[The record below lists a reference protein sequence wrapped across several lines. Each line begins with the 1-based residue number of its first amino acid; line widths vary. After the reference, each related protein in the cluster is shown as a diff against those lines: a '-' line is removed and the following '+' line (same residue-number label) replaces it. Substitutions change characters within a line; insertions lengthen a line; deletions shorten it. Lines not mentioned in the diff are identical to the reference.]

1 MISDAIG
8 FEKKFRLKEDKKFE
22 HYKIMLPKLREN
34 DLMIKIAAISISTLD
49 TQIRQHIKGPK
60 KPYILGFGGVGII
73 TRMGSNHPHLNV
85 GDRVLYVNKVGK
97 YGSYSNFQIVDGR
110 SVVKLPDSFP
120 TDEAAAFS
128 YSFFLAFEVLFKQLK
143 LTPKPG
149 KNQGNLLILN
159 TSDGLGATI
168 IQLAKWAGLNVAATI
183 DKNNSEIWIKNMG
196 ADTVFSQ
203 STNLSQELAAAELTP
218 IDYVI
223 NLDTEKEKSFD
234 QLGEFKDSAKILLL
248 HFVKRKYKDLDPD
261 FLNFYCEE
269 FLDTT
274 FVSDEGINYSR
285 EIMELLVYMWEKK
298 LLRSILTAQLN
309 GFSDK
314 NFYGAHKLIENNPN
328 FRHLVL
334 VNE

>member
-1 MISDAIG
+1 
-8 FEKKFRLKEDKKFE
+8 
-22 HYKIMLPKLREN
+22 
-34 DLMIKIAAISISTLD
+34 MIKISAISISTLD
-49 TQIRQHIKGPK
+49 TQIRQTIKGNK

-73 TRMGSNHPHLNV
+73 TRLGSSNPRLNV

-97 YGSYSNFQIVDGR
+97 YGSYSNFQIADVR
-110 SVVKLPDSFP
+110 SIIKLPDSFP

-128 YSFFLAFEVLFKQLK
+128 YSFFLAFEVLFKQLQ

-168 IQLAKWAGLNVAATI
+168 IQLAKWAGLKVAATI
-183 DKNNSEIWIKNMG
+183 NKNNSEIWIKNMG
-196 ADTVFSQ
+196 ADVVLSQ
-203 STNLSQELAAAELTP
+203 STHLSRELSDADMTP

-234 QLGEFKDSAKILLL
+234 HLAEFKDTAKILLL
-248 HFVKRKYKDLDPD
+248 HFIKKKSKNFDPD
-261 FLNFYCEE
+261 YLNFYCEE
-269 FLDTT
+269 FLEASFATE
-274 FVSDEGINYSR
+274 EGIEYSHNV
-285 EIMELLVYMWEKK
+285 MELLVYLWEKK
-298 LLRSILTAQLN
+298 QLKSILTAQLN

-334 VNE
+334 INWQKLVHLNEFFSI

>member
-22 HYKIMLPKLREN
+22 QYKIMLPKLRDN
-34 DLMIKIAAISISTLD
+34 DLMIKLSAISISTLD
-49 TQIRQHIKGPK
+49 TQIRQNIKGAK
-60 KPYILGFGGVGII
+60 KPYILGVGGVGII
-73 TRMGSNHPHLNV
+73 TRMGSSNPRLNV

-110 SVVKLPDSFP
+110 SVVKLPDAFP

-128 YSFFLAFEVLFKQLK
+128 YSFFLAFEVLFKQLQ
-143 LTPKPG
+143 LIPQPG
-149 KNQGNLLILN
+149 KNQGTLLILN

-168 IQLAKWAGLNVAATI
+168 IQLAKWAGLTVAATI
-183 DKNNSEIWIKNMG
+183 NKNNSEIWIKNMG
-196 ADTVFSQ
+196 ADVVLSQ
-203 STNLSQELAAAELTP
+203 STNLTQELTAAEMTP

-223 NLDTEKEKSFD
+223 NLDTEKEKNFD
-234 QLGEFKDSAKILLL
+234 HLAAFEDTAKILLL
-248 HFVKRKYKDLDPD
+248 HFIKTNHKNVPSHYA
-261 FLNFYCEE
+261 NFYCEQ
-269 FLDTT
+269 FLNDS
-274 FVSDEGINYSR
+274 FASEEGIQYSHQV
-285 EIMELLVYMWEKK
+285 MELLVYLWGKNQ
-298 LLRSILTAQLN
+298 LTSILTAQLN

-334 VNE
+334 IN

>member
-22 HYKIMLPKLREN
+22 QYKIMLPKLREN
-34 DLMIKIAAISISTLD
+34 DVMIKISAISISTLD
-49 TQIRQHIKGPK
+49 TQIRQTIKGTK

-73 TRMGSNHPHLNV
+73 TRLGSNNQYLNV

-97 YGSYSNFQIVDGR
+97 YGSYSNFQIADVR
-110 SVVKLPDSFP
+110 SIVKLPDSFP

-128 YSFFLAFEVLFKQLK
+128 YSFFLAFEVLFSQLQ
-143 LTPKPG
+143 LTPKPK

-168 IQLAKWAGLNVAATI
+168 IQLAKWAGLKVAATI

-196 ADTVFSQ
+196 ADVVVSQ
-203 STNLSQELAAAELTP
+203 STQLSKELTNAEMTP
-218 IDYVI
+218 VDYVI
-223 NLDTEKEKSFD
+223 NLDTEKEKNFD
-234 QLGEFKDSAKILLL
+234 HLSEFKDTAKVLLL
-248 HFVKRKYKDLDPD
+248 HFINKKKKNFDPD
-261 FLNFYCEE
+261 YLNFYCED
-269 FLDTT
+269 FLEASFTT
-274 FVSDEGINYSR
+274 DEGIEYSR
-285 EIMELLVYMWEKK
+285 KIMELLVYLWEKNQ
-298 LLRSILTAQLN
+298 LTSILTAQLN

-334 VNE
+334 IN

>member
-22 HYKIMLPKLREN
+22 QYKIMLPKLREN
-34 DLMIKIAAISISTLD
+34 DLMIKLSAISISTLD
-49 TQIRQHIKGPK
+49 TQIRQTIKGAK

-73 TRMGSNHPHLNV
+73 TRLGSSNPRLNV

-97 YGSYSNFQIVDGR
+97 YGSYSNFQIVDVH

-128 YSFFLAFEVLFKQLK
+128 YSFFLAFEVLFKQLQ
-143 LTPKPG
+143 LIPKPG
-149 KNQGNLLILN
+149 KNEGNLLILN

-168 IQLAKWAGLNVAATI
+168 IQLAKWAGLKVAATI
-183 DKNNSEIWIKNMG
+183 NKNNSEIWIKNMG
-196 ADTVFSQ
+196 ADTVLSH
-203 STNLSQELAAAELTP
+203 STNLSRELAAAELTP

-223 NLDTEKEKSFD
+223 NLDTEKEKSFEH
-234 QLGEFKDSAKILLL
+234 LAEFEETAKILLL
-248 HFVKRKYKDLDPD
+248 HFVKKKSKNTDTDY
-261 FLNFYCEE
+261 LNFYCED
-269 FLDTT
+269 FLESSFATE
-274 FVSDEGINYSR
+274 EGIDYSR
-285 EIMELLVYMWEKK
+285 KIMELLVYLWEKNQLK
-298 LLRSILTAQLN
+298 SILTAQLN

-334 VNE
+334 VN

>member
-22 HYKIMLPKLREN
+22 QYKIMLPKLREN
-34 DLMIKIAAISISTLD
+34 DVMIKISAISISTLD
-49 TQIRQHIKGPK
+49 TQIRQNIKGAK
-60 KPYILGFGGVGII
+60 KPYILGCGGVGII
-73 TRMGSNHPHLNV
+73 TRFGSNNPRLNV
-85 GDRVLYVNKVGK
+85 GDRVLYINKVGK
-97 YGSYSNFQIVDGR
+97 YGSYSNFQIADVH
-110 SVVKLPDSFP
+110 SVVKLPDTFP

-143 LTPKPG
+143 LKPQPG

-168 IQLAKWAGLNVAATI
+168 IQLAKWAGLKVAATI
-183 DKNNSEIWIKNMG
+183 NKNNSEIWIKNMG
-196 ADTVFSQ
+196 ADVVFSQ
-203 STNLSQELAAAELTP
+203 STHLEKELNQAVMTP
-218 IDYVI
+218 VDYVI

-234 QLGEFKDSAKILLL
+234 HLAEFKETATVLLL
-248 HFVKRKYKDLDPD
+248 HFVKKKRKDVDPD
-261 FLNFYCEE
+261 FLHFYCDE
-269 FLDTT
+269 FLESSFETA
-274 FVSDEGINYSR
+274 EGIDYSR
-285 EIMELLVYMWEKK
+285 KIMELLVYLWGKNQLK
-298 LLRSILTAQLN
+298 SILTAQLN

>member
-8 FEKKFRLKEDKKFE
+8 FEKKFRLKEDTKFE
-22 HYKIMLPKLREN
+22 QYKIMLPKLREN
-34 DLMIKIAAISISTLD
+34 DLMVKISAISISTLD
-49 TQIRQHIKGPK
+49 TQIRQTIKGAK

-73 TRMGSNHPHLNV
+73 TRLGSSNPKLNV
-85 GDRVLYVNKVGK
+85 SDRVLYVNKVGK
-97 YGSYSNFQIVDGR
+97 YGSYSNFQIVDVR

-128 YSFFLAFEVLFKQLK
+128 YSFLLAFEVLFNQLK
-143 LTPKPG
+143 LVAQPG

-183 DKNNSEIWIKNMG
+183 NKNNSEIWIKNMG
-196 ADTVFSQ
+196 ADVVFSQ
-203 STNLSQELAAAELTP
+203 SNHLKHELNSAGMMP

-223 NLDTEKEKSFD
+223 NLDTEKEKSFEH
-234 QLGEFKDSAKILLL
+234 LAEFKDSAKILLL
-248 HFVKRKYKDLDPD
+248 HFIKKKTKNLDPD
-261 FLNFYCEE
+261 YLNFYCDE
-269 FLDTT
+269 FLENSFTT
-274 FVSDEGINYSR
+274 EEGINYSR
-285 EIMELLVYMWEKK
+285 KVMELLVYLWEKK
-298 LLRSILTAQLN
+298 QLKSILTAQLN

-334 VNE
+334 IN